1 MEKKIKKH
9 VKILEELK
17 HRRKGNDQ
25 HCIQNSCGATP
36 YMEGS
41 NKIID
46 EMIVFIENL
55 EK

>member
-25 HCIQNSCGATP
+25 DCIRNSCEATS
-36 YMEGS
+36 YMQGS
-41 NKIID
+41 NKILD
-46 EMIVFIENL
+46 DMIVFIENL